1 MFNWHPLEA
10 IMTIS
15 RVLEAW
21 AVRTNRRDSIHS
33 ERFAKRFLIL
43 ACATVVFVLAGQA
56 RLLGQSTFGSILGTS
71 TDQSGAAIPAVTVT
85 LTNLSTQDQ
94 QRVQGDSNGNY
105 QFLNLQPSTYSLD
118 FEKAGFDH
126 LKRTSITVAVQSAV
140 RVDSVLQVGS
150 VNQTIQVT
158 TQAASIETQPGAIS
172 QLVEG
177 EQVQQMP
184 LNGRNPYNLLEL
196 SPGVIP
202 QGSVVGNPLGNQ
214 AGGVYTNNTG
224 FGNYQ
229 IGGGM
234 ANESAFYFDGA
245 PMNTTYINSP
255 GLVPVQDA
263 TQEFRVDTNAVSA
276 EFGHFAGGVVN
287 LASKGGSNQFHGTAY
302 EYIRNK
308 VLNANTFFNDR
319 NHVPTPAFTQNQYGI
334 GVGGPIRHDKIF
346 GFFDWENFAFRT
358 GDSIQSTVPTAAMMS
373 GNFTALCPTY
383 DANGNCTASN
393 GTQLYDPLTTCG
405 ISGAPACPAGRTP
418 GRLPFAY
425 NMIPTGRLDSASKQ
439 YFTYYGPPNQAG
451 TTTAAGLPLNN
462 FATNI
467 SLGGN
472 SRQFNGRID
481 WDPSE
486 AQRIFARYSYWAGT
500 SLPADPFHTHFGG
513 LYSYTGS
520 QNFVIGDTYT
530 LSPHTVT
537 DFRLSYLRA
546 TNGFSPEQLGTNLS
560 LFGPAWA
567 SLASQITLDVA
578 PLASNGFYGFNMVYN
593 RAIVNNYFLS
603 GSLIRILGRHT
614 LKIGGEARRNEWNFA
629 QTTTAAGTYTFDQG
643 FTSQLSA
650 TGAQQAQTG
659 YAGASYFL
667 GNPASGTLG
676 SVAFTDSIE
685 WYLGAYIQ
693 DTFQVNRKLTITAGG
708 RWEFPEAFT
717 EHNNRLTVML
727 PHAVDPLSTQVNESL
742 TGQLALVDTPAY
754 PHRQLIDNRYDLFSP
769 RVNLAYDLTP
779 KVSVRSGYGIS
790 YIPPDMV
797 NYSESPF
804 QSPVNAATSTMVP
817 SVGGTNEVYP
827 AATFSNPFATGLIPP
842 IGHNPSEL
850 SIFEGQSVISP
861 IPNEHY
867 GYAQQWDLDVQG
879 QVTQSLMVEAGY
891 AGSKG
896 SHLSFSTLQLN
907 QLADSDLA
915 MGAALNT
922 QETNP
927 FYGFIS
933 SGLLSGKTVSQAQ
946 LLRPHPQFQ
955 GFSDTAAERGDSH
968 WDALE
973 TRVVKRFHTGGVLTG
988 SYTWGKLISNTE
1000 TLTSWLENH
1009 GAAGVQDWNNL
1020 GGEKSLA
1027 SFNVANRVVADYV
1040 LDLPFG
1046 TNHMLLSHVNPAV
1059 NRVVGG
1065 WSVNGIT
1072 ILQSGYPLAFTT
1084 STNQTDSQGGGS
1096 RPNVVAGQAKAIG
1109 GAAQSRL
1116 SKWFNTAAFAA
1127 PPAFT
1132 FGNESRTDNSLKDD
1146 GVANWDLTL
1155 RKETAIT
1162 EKVNFEFKTEVF
1174 NTFNRVQ
1181 FADPGTSVGSASYGI
1196 VSSQLG
1202 NPRLIQFSG
1211 RFNF

>member
-1 MFNWHPLEA
+1 MKLLEDSRNRRSVSAAERWLYRSLTCGILA
-10 IMTIS
+10 IIAIAGQS
-15 RVLEAW
+15 RVTA
-21 AVRTNRRDSIHS
+21 
-33 ERFAKRFLIL
+33 
-43 ACATVVFVLAGQA
+43 
-56 RLLGQSTFGSILGTS
+56 QSTFGSILGTVS
-71 TDQSGAAIPAVTVT
+71 DQSGAAIPGVTVT
-85 LTNLSTQDQ
+85 LTSLSTQVQ
-94 QRVQGDSNGNY
+94 QRGQSDSIGNY
-105 QFLNLQPSTYSLD
+105 QFLNLQPSSYSVD
-118 FEKAGFDH
+118 FEKSGFDH
-126 LKRTSITVAVQSAV
+126 LKRTSITVTVQAAV
-140 RVDSVLQVGS
+140 RVDATLQVGS
-150 VNQTIQVT
+150 VNQTVDVT
-158 TQAASIETQPGAIS
+158 AQAAIIETQPGALS

-177 EQVQQMP
+177 KQVQQMP

-229 IGGGM
+229 VGGGM
-234 ANESAFYFDGA
+234 ANESAFYFDGV

-263 TQEFRVDTNAVSA
+263 VQEFRVDTNAVSA
-276 EFGHFAGGVVN
+276 EFGRFAGGVVN
-287 LASKGGSNQFHGTAY
+287 LASKGGTNQFHGTAY

-319 NHVPTPAFTQNQYGI
+319 NGIATPSFTQNQYGAAL
-334 GVGGPIRHDKIF
+334 GGPIHKDKLF
-346 GFFDWENFAFRT
+346 AFFSWENFSFRT
-358 GDSIQSTVPTAAMMS
+358 GDSIQSTVPTAAMLT
-373 GNFTALCPTY
+373 GNFSALCPSY
-383 DANGNCTASN
+383 DGNGVCNSPN

-405 ISGAPACPAGRTP
+405 ISGAPACPSGRTP
-418 GRLPFAY
+418 GRLPFAN
-425 NMIPTGRLDSASKQ
+425 NMIPTARLDSASKQ
-439 YFTYYGPPNQAG
+439 YLTYYGPPNRPG
-451 TTTAAGLPLNN
+451 SVSSAGLPVNN

-472 SRQFNGRID
+472 SSQYNTRLD
-481 WDPSE
+481 WAPND
-486 AQRIFARYSYWAGT
+486 AQRIFARYTYWAGT

-513 LYSYTGS
+513 LYSYTGA
-520 QNFVIGDTYT
+520 QNFVIGDTVT
-530 LSPHTVT
+530 VSPKTIA

-546 TNGFSPEQLGTNLS
+546 TNGFSPEQLGANLS
-560 LFGPAWA
+560 NYGPAW
-567 SLASQITLDVA
+567 STLASQITLDVA

-593 RAIVNNYFLS
+593 RAIANDYFLS

-643 FTSQLSA
+643 FTSQLQSS
-650 TGAQQAQTG
+650 GAQVAQTG
-659 YAGASYFL
+659 YAGASFFL
-667 GNPASGTLG
+667 GNPVSGTVG

-693 DTFQVNRKLTITAGG
+693 DTFQVNRKFTITAGG
-708 RWEFPEAFT
+708 RWEFPEAYT

-727 PHAVDPLSTQVNESL
+727 PNAADPLSKQTGLNL

-754 PHRQLIDNRYDLFSP
+754 PQRQLIDNRYDLFSP
-769 RVNLAYDLTP
+769 RVNVAYDLTP
-779 KVSVRSGYGIS
+779 KMSVRSGYGIS

-804 QSPVNAATSTMVP
+804 QSPVNAATSTMVS

-827 AATFSNPFATGLIPP
+827 NATFSSPFPTGLIPP

-850 SIFEGQSVISP
+850 NIFEGQSVISP

-867 GYAQQWDLDVQG
+867 GYAQQWDLDIQT
-879 QVTQSLMVEAGY
+879 QVLPSLMAEAGY

-896 SHLSFSTLQLN
+896 SHLSYSTLQLN
-907 QLADSDLA
+907 QIPDGDLA

-922 QETNP
+922 QVTNP
-927 FYGFIS
+927 FYGYIS
-933 SGLLSGKTVSQAQ
+933 SGLLAGKTVSQAQ

-973 TRVVKRFHTGGVLTG
+973 TRVVKRFQAGGVLTG

-1020 GGEKSLA
+1020 NGEKSLA
-1027 SFNVANRVVADYV
+1027 SFDVANRLVASYV

-1046 TNHMLLSHVNPAV
+1046 INHRFLGTANPVV
-1059 NRVVGG
+1059 NRIVGG

-1072 ILQSGYPLAFTT
+1072 ILQSGYPLALTT

-1096 RPNVVAGQAKAIG
+1096 RPNVVTGQAKGIS
-1109 GAAQSRL
+1109 GAAQNRL
-1116 SKWFNTAAFAA
+1116 SKWFNTGAFVS
-1127 PPAFT
+1127 PPAFS
-1132 FGNESRTDNSLKDD
+1132 FGNESRTDSSLKDD
-1146 GVANWDLTL
+1146 GIANWDFTL
-1155 RKETAIT
+1155 DKMTPISER
-1162 EKVNFEFKTEVF
+1162 VNFEFKTEVF
-1174 NTFNRVQ
+1174 NLFNRVQ
-1181 FADPGTSVGSASYGI
+1181 FGDPGTSVGSSTYGI

>member
-1 MFNWHPLEA
+1 MKWFQNDRKWRRVPVLQRWV
-10 IMTIS
+10 S
-15 RVLEAW
+15 RSL
-21 AVRTNRRDSIHS
+21 T
-33 ERFAKRFLIL
+33 FGIL
-43 ACATVVFVLAGQA
+43 ATIAITGSAPLVA
-56 RLLGQSTFGSILGTS
+56 QSTFGSILGTV
-71 TDQSGAAIPAVTVT
+71 TDQSGAAIPGVAVT
-85 LTNLSTQDQ
+85 LTSLGTQVQ
-94 QRVQGDSNGNY
+94 QRAQSDAIGNY
-105 QFLNLQPSTYSLD
+105 QFLNLQPSSYSVD
-118 FEKAGFDH
+118 FEKSGFDH
-126 LKRTSITVAVQSAV
+126 LKRTTITVTVQAAV
-140 RVDSVLQVGS
+140 RVDATLQVGS
-150 VNQTIQVT
+150 VNQTVDVT
-158 TQAASIETQPGAIS
+158 AQAAIIETQPGAVS

-177 EQVQQMP
+177 KQVQQMP
-184 LNGRNPYNLLEL
+184 LNGRNSFNLLEL
-196 SPGVIP
+196 SPGVVP

-234 ANESAFYFDGA
+234 SNESAFYLDGV
-245 PMNTTYINSP
+245 PLNTTYINSP
-255 GLVPVQDA
+255 GLVPTQDA
-263 TQEFRVDTNAVSA
+263 IQEFRVDTNAVSA
-276 EFGHFAGGVVN
+276 EFGRFAGGVVN
-287 LASKGGSNQFHGTAY
+287 LASKGGTNQFHGTAY
-302 EYIRNK
+302 EYVRNK
-308 VLNANTFFNDR
+308 VLNANNFFNDR
-319 NHVPTPAFTQNQYGI
+319 TGTPTPSFTQNQYGAAI
-334 GVGGPIRHDKIF
+334 GGPIHKDKLF
-346 GFFDWENFAFRT
+346 TFFSWENFSFRT
-358 GDSIQSTVPTAAMMS
+358 GDPILSVVPTGAMLS
-373 GNFTALCPTY
+373 GDFSALCPTY
-383 DANGNCTASN
+383 DGNGNCTSPN

-405 ISGAPACPAGRTP
+405 INGAPACPSGRTP
-418 GRLPFAY
+418 GRLPFA
-425 NMIPTGRLDSASKQ
+425 NNKIPAGRFDSASKQ
-439 YFTYYGPPNQAG
+439 YSTYYGPPNRQG
-451 TTTAAGLPLNN
+451 IVSSAGLPSQN

-472 SRQFNGRID
+472 SSQYTNRFD
-481 WDPSE
+481 WAPND
-486 AQRIFARYSYWAGT
+486 AQRIFARYTYWSGT

-520 QNFVIGDTYT
+520 QNFVIGDTVT
-530 LSPHTVT
+530 VSPKTVA

-546 TNGFSPEQLGTNLS
+546 TNGFSPEQLGANLS
-560 LFGPAWA
+560 NYGSAWT

-593 RAIVNNYFLS
+593 RAIANDYFLS

-643 FTSQLSA
+643 FTSQLTA
-650 TGAQQAQTG
+650 TGAQVAQTG
-659 YAGASYFL
+659 YSGASFFI
-667 GNPASGTLG
+667 GNPVSGTVG
-676 SVAFTDSIE
+676 SVAFTDAIE

-717 EHNNRLTVML
+717 EHDNRLTVML
-727 PHAVDPLSTQVNESL
+727 PNAADPLSKQTGLNL

-754 PHRQLIDNRYDLFSP
+754 PARQLIDNRFDLFSP
-769 RVNLAYDLTP
+769 RVNIAYNLTP
-779 KVSVRSGYGIS
+779 KMSVRSGYGIS

-804 QSPVNAATSTMVP
+804 QSPVNAATSTMVS

-827 AATFSNPFATGLIPP
+827 SATFSNPFPTGLIPP
-842 IGHNPSEL
+842 IGHNPSQL
-850 SIFEGQSVISP
+850 TVFEGQSVISP

-867 GYAQQWDLDVQG
+867 GYAQQWDLDIQ
-879 QVTQSLMVEAGY
+879 TQLLPSLMAEAGY

-896 SHLSFSTLQLN
+896 SHLSYSTLQLN
-907 QLADSDLA
+907 QIPDGDLA

-922 QETNP
+922 QVTNP
-927 FYGFIS
+927 FYGLIS
-933 SGLLSGKTVSQAQ
+933 SGLLAGKTVSQAQ

-955 GFSDTAAERGDSH
+955 GFSDTAAEHGDSH

-973 TRVVKRFHTGGVLTG
+973 TRVVKRFQTGGVITG

-1020 GGEKSLA
+1020 RGEKSLA
-1027 SFNVANRVVADYV
+1027 SFNVANRLVASYV

-1046 TNHMLLSHVNPAV
+1046 TNHRFLSKVNPAF

-1072 ILQSGYPLAFTT
+1072 ILQSGYPLALTT

-1096 RPNVVAGQAKAIG
+1096 RPNVVAGQSKAIG
-1109 GAAQSRL
+1109 GPAQNRL
-1116 SKWFNTAAFAA
+1116 SKWFNTGAFATPA
-1127 PPAFT
+1127 AFT
-1132 FGNESRTDNSLKDD
+1132 FGNESRTDSSLKDD
-1146 GVANWDLTL
+1146 GVANWDFTL
-1155 RKETAIT
+1155 DKNTAIT
-1162 EKVNFEFKTEVF
+1162 EKLNFEFKTEVF
-1174 NTFNRVQ
+1174 NLFNRVQ
-1181 FADPGTSVGSASYGI
+1181 FADPGTSVGSATYGI